1 MMKGTELLNRFS
13 ILTTVLLF
21 MVGCKTL
28 QTTTGEKVAPFK
40 GTIVYDVEVIN
51 NTDELQTKTN
61 KALYGTEMHF
71 TVFKNGDLQRKYNTT
86 SKEGYDIQYLDVASQ
101 TVLEKYNNSDS
112 LFVHQAVAQNQNKL
126 YDLRTTDEKVSIL
139 SYELKDLSI
148 GAEDIAT
155 RDKARTYLTIKYWY
169 SEQLKVDKA
178 LYANVND
185 NLWSYFMNKSEG
197 SLFLKMEV
205 DYFTYKVVYTAKKIQ
220 PDKYDK
226 SAEELLDTA
235 IRVED

>member
-1 MMKGTELLNRFS
+1 MNKINKIAL
-13 ILTTVLLF
+13 VLLPLL
-21 MVGCKTL
+21 VIGCKSLETSS
-28 QTTTGEKVAPFK
+28 GEKVAPFK

-51 NTDELQTKTN
+51 NTDELQTKIK

-101 TVLEKYNNSDS
+101 TILEKYNNSDS

-155 RDKARTYLTIKYWY
+155 RYKAKTYLTIKYWY

-205 DYFTYKVVYTAKKIQ
+205 DYFTHKVVYTAKEIR
-220 PDKYDK
+220 PGKYDI

>member
-1 MMKGTELLNRFS
+1 MNKINKIAL
-13 ILTTVLLF
+13 VLLPLL
-21 MVGCKTL
+21 VIGCKSLETSS
-28 QTTTGEKVAPFK
+28 GEKVAPFK

-51 NTDELQTKTN
+51 NTDELQTKIK

-86 SKEGYDIQYLDVASQ
+86 SKEGYDIQYVDVASQ
-101 TVLEKYNNSDS
+101 TVLEKYNYSDS

-155 RDKARTYLTIKYWY
+155 RYKAKTYLTIKYWY

-205 DYFTYKVVYTAKKIQ
+205 DYFTHKVVYTAKEIR
-220 PDKYDK
+220 PGKYDI

>member
-1 MMKGTELLNRFS
+1 MKRTHS
-13 ILTTVLLF
+13 ILISISLVLL
-21 MVGCKTL
+21 GCKTL
-28 QTTTGEKVAPFK
+28 QTTTGEKVAPFR

-51 NTDELQTKTN
+51 NSDEPQTKTK
-61 KALYGTEMHF
+61 KALYGTEMYF

-86 SKEGYDIQYLDVASQ
+86 SKEGYDIKYIDVTEQ

-126 YDLRTTDEKVSIL
+126 YDLSTTDEKVSIL

-155 RDKARTYLTIKYWY
+155 RYKTKTYLTIKYWY
-169 SEQLKVDKA
+169 SELLKVDKV
-178 LYANVND
+178 LYTNVND
-185 NLWSYFMNKSEG
+185 DLWSYFMNKSNG

-205 DYFTYKVVYTAKKIQ
+205 DYFTHKIIYTAKEIL
-220 PDKYDK
+220 PGKYDK
-226 SAEELLDTA
+226 SNEELLETA
-235 IRVED
+235 TRVEN

>member
-1 MMKGTELLNRFS
+1 MNKINKIAL
-13 ILTTVLLF
+13 VLLPLL
-21 MVGCKTL
+21 VIGCKSLETSS
-28 QTTTGEKVAPFK
+28 GEKVAPFK

-51 NTDELQTKTN
+51 NTDELQTKIK

-86 SKEGYDIQYLDVASQ
+86 SKEGYDIQYVDVASQ
-101 TVLEKYNNSDS
+101 TVLEKYNYSDS

-126 YDLRTTDEKVSIL
+126 YDLRTTGEKVSIL

-155 RDKARTYLTIKYWY
+155 RYKAKTYLTIKYWY

-205 DYFTYKVVYTAKKIQ
+205 DYFTHKVVYTAKEIR
-220 PDKYDK
+220 PGKYDI

>member
-1 MMKGTELLNRFS
+1 MNKINKIAL
-13 ILTTVLLF
+13 VLLPLL
-21 MVGCKTL
+21 VIGCKSLETSS
-28 QTTTGEKVAPFK
+28 GEKVAPFK

-51 NTDELQTKTN
+51 NTDELQTKIK

-101 TVLEKYNNSDS
+101 TILEKYNNSDS

-155 RDKARTYLTIKYWY
+155 RYKAKTYLTIKYWY

-197 SLFLKMEV
+197 SLFLIMEV
-205 DYFTYKVVYTAKKIQ
+205 DYFTHKVVYTAKEIR
-220 PDKYDK
+220 PGKYDI

>member
-1 MMKGTELLNRFS
+1 MNKINKIAL
-13 ILTTVLLF
+13 VLLPLL
-21 MVGCKTL
+21 VIGCKSLETSS
-28 QTTTGEKVAPFK
+28 GEKVAPFK

-51 NTDELQTKTN
+51 NTDELQTKIK

-101 TVLEKYNNSDS
+101 TILEKYNNSDS

-155 RDKARTYLTIKYWY
+155 RYKAKTYLTIKYWY

-205 DYFTYKVVYTAKKIQ
+205 DYFTHKVVYTAKEIR
-220 PDKYDK
+220 PGKYDI

-235 IRVED
+235 TRVED